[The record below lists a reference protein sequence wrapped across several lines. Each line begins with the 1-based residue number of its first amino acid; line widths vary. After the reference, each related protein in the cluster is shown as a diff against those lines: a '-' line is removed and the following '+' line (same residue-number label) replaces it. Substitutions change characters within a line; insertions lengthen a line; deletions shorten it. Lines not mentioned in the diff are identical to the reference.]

1 MALRAVRRARV
12 WKRAWRGCEGAR
24 SSDPECRSYPCMR
37 RLVTRGGVH
46 RVRGIRILF
55 RMSTLVI
62 AVNLG
67 HLKAFR
73 VVETPTRGRKLD
85 LIDEMEFPEAHGHYV
100 DKVTDMAG
108 PGSAMSTGEALTA
121 GLDIQRRL
129 IKLIAERITV
139 VLNGER
145 PEYWHF
151 AANPEVHQAILNEL
165 APELSERV
173 VRHVQADLTKVP
185 VPEVLAHFMP
195 MKAA

>member
-1 MALRAVRRARV
+1 
-12 WKRAWRGCEGAR
+12 
-24 SSDPECRSYPCMR
+24 MR

-108 PGSAMSTGEALTA
+108 RFPVSEGAGPGSAMSTGEALTA
-121 GLDIQRRL
+121 GLEIQRRL